1 MLILRLVPLFPFWLG
16 NLAPAFLGGR
26 QSTSIAGTFAGIVP
40 GAFVVY
46 ASVGTSLGAIPDS
59 GGTPD
64 GSALLQAPV
73 LLCIIGLA
81 VLALIPIV
89 YKPRRSWSLT
99 TEKPS

>member
-16 NLAPAFLGGR
+16 NLAPAFLGVR
-26 QSTSIAGTFAGIVP
+26 QSTSIAGTFVGIVP
-40 GAFVVY
+40 GAFVY
-46 ASVGTSLGAIPDS
+46 ASVGTGLGAIPDS
-59 GGTPD
+59 VGTPN
-64 GSALLQAPV
+64 GSALLQAPI